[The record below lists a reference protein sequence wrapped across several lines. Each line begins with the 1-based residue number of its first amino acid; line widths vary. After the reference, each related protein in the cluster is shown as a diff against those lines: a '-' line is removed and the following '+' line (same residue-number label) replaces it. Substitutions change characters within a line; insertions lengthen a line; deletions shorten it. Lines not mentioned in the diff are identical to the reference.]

1 MAYRE
6 KTLRSEIVYEGAIFK
21 IRRDH
26 ILATGD
32 KEAVRDILVHR
43 GASVM
48 LAVTKEG
55 KILMVRQWRQA
66 VRDFL
71 LELPAGKIDPGE
83 DALTAANRELREETG
98 YSAGHVEKFMES
110 VPCAGYSEE
119 KLFFYFCTDLTPG
132 KTDFDDTEDLDLF
145 ECDPDALIESILN
158 GEITDGKTVSG
169 LLFARAKG
177 LI

>member
-1 MAYRE
+1 MAYQE

-26 ILATGD
+26 IIAARGQ
-32 KEAVRDILVHR
+32 EAVRDILMHR

-48 LAVTKEG
+48 LAVTDEG

-66 VRDFL
+66 AKEFL

-110 VPCAGYSEE
+110 IPCAGYSEE
-119 KLFFYFCTDLTPG
+119 RLLFYFCTDLTPG
-132 KTDFDDTEDLDLF
+132 ETDFDDTEDLDLYA
-145 ECDPDALIESILN
+145 CDPDELIESILN
-158 GEITDGKTVSG
+158 GKITDGKTVSG
-169 LLFARAKG
+169 ILFARAKG